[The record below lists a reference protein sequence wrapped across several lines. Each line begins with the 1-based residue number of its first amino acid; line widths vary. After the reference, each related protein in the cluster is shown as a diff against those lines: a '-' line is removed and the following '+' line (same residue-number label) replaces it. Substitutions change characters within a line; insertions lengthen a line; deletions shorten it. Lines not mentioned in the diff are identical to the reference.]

1 MISDNQFTNA
11 LTANE
16 AEVYIQELK
25 KIPIEEYGYD
35 KWMKQH
41 EFIEKLNIQAH
52 LNVAQQSEEF
62 ISELLVTYDKI
73 EALIYDLLVSETWRR
88 KVFPLIKSKI
98 TQGNSLRVYLM
109 LYHEVTIVN
118 LLELVLYNKNAC
130 TSVDE
135 KMLDLVDY
143 CARKVTFLNTWED
156 DDDEDDESIND
167 INKFMERSEAE
178 QMEKTVK
185 KQNYAISIN
194 ALSILRYMTDYITDL
209 PLSVMTRL
217 LNTKDMITALSYL
230 IESVP
235 WVRRTPS
242 NKILRWEGS
251 NWKEISKNDISKLCQ
266 VEAQIW
272 IALYNLMVEPECRRK
287 YAYTNHTREV
297 ILRLRPYLTSQLID
311 ELPILTDLKR
321 VLDELS
327 ILNIPDNSVQAGLL
341 VEQIPEMLEEIKN
354 GKDWKKI
361 AKKCKKEILNDSQTN
376 RMELA
381 KKLAGMYNIDQFDP
395 LIETPKCAKCGK
407 PADKRCSKC
416 KNEWYCSRECQVR
429 SWPAHKKICS
439 LVTSI
444 NDDKLKQ
451 ENKSKITVLN

>member
-11 LTANE
+11 LTPNE
-16 AEVYIQELK
+16 AEIYIQELK
-25 KIPIEEYGYD
+25 KIPIENFGYD
-35 KWMKQH
+35 KWIKQH

-52 LNVAQQSEEF
+52 LNVSQQSEEY
-62 ISELLVTYDKI
+62 ISELLTTYNKI
-73 EALIYDLLVSETWRR
+73 EILIYNLLVSETWRK
-88 KVFPLIKSKI
+88 KVYPLIKNKI
-98 TQGNSLRVYLM
+98 TQSNSLKVYMM

-118 LLELVLYNKNAC
+118 LLELVLYNKSAC
-130 TSVDE
+130 ISADE

-156 DDDEDDESIND
+156 DDDDDEVND
-167 INKFMERSEAE
+167 INKFMERSETE
-178 QMEKTVK
+178 QMEKTLR

-217 LNTKDMITALSYL
+217 LNTKDMISALSYL

-235 WVRRTPS
+235 WIRRTSS

-251 NWKEISKNDISKLCQ
+251 NWKEINKKEISKLCQ

-287 YAYTNHTREV
+287 YSYTSHTKEV
-297 ILRLRPYLTSQLID
+297 ILRLRPYLTTQLIN
-311 ELPILTDLKR
+311 ELPILADLKR

-341 VEQIPEMLEEIKN
+341 VEQIPEMMEEIQS

-361 AKKCKKEILNDSQTN
+361 AKKCKKEILNESHSD

-381 KKLAGMYNIDQFDP
+381 KKI
-395 LIETPKCAKCGK
+395 
-407 PADKRCSKC
+407 
-416 KNEWYCSRECQVR
+416 SRYV
-429 SWPAHKKICS
+429 
-439 LVTSI
+439 
-444 NDDKLKQ
+444 
-451 ENKSKITVLN
+451 

>member
-16 AEVYIQELK
+16 AEVFVQEIK
-25 KIPIEEYGYD
+25 KISIENFGND

-41 EFIEKLNIQAH
+41 EYIEKLNIQAH

-73 EALIYDLLVSETWRR
+73 ETLIYNLLVSETW
-88 KVFPLIKSKI
+88 KNKIYPLIKSKI
-98 TQGNSLRVYLM
+98 SQSNSLKIYMM

-130 TSVDE
+130 TSADE
-135 KMLDLVDY
+135 KMLDMVDY
-143 CARKVTFLNTWED
+143 CARKITYLNTWYINILKFRMNNYKKKKNLVFIYLIYKLKYFFRED
-156 DDDEDDESIND
+156 DDDEDEESIKD
-167 INKFMERSEAE
+167 INKFMERSEVDN
-178 QMEKTVK
+178 MDKTVR

-235 WVRRTPS
+235 WIRRTSS

-251 NWKEISKNDISKLCQ
+251 NWKEINKKDISKLCQ

-297 ILRLRPYLTSQLID
+297 ILRLRPYLTPQLID
-311 ELPILTDLKR
+311 ELPILKDLQR

-341 VEQIPEMLEEIKN
+341 VEQVVEF
-354 GKDWKKI
+354 KI
-361 AKKCKKEILNDSQTN
+361 YKY
-376 RMELA
+376 
-381 KKLAGMYNIDQFDP
+381 KLR
-395 LIETPKCAKCGK
+395 K
-407 PADKRCSKC
+407 
-416 KNEWYCSRECQVR
+416 
-429 SWPAHKKICS
+429 
-439 LVTSI
+439 
-444 NDDKLKQ
+444 
-451 ENKSKITVLN
+451 

>member
-1 MISDNQFTNA
+1 FTNA

-217 LNTKDMITALSYL
+217 LNTKGNYTIFLNNKIKYIKCYYFLINSDMITAL
-230 IESVP
+230 
-235 WVRRTPS
+235 RTPS

-266 VEAQIW
+266 VEAQ
-272 IALYNLMVEPECRRK
+272 
-287 YAYTNHTREV
+287 
-297 ILRLRPYLTSQLID
+297 LRPYLTSQLID

>member
-1 MISDNQFTNA
+1 MITENQISNA
-11 LTANE
+11 LNANE

-25 KIPIEEYGYD
+25 KIPIEDYGYD

-41 EFIEKLNIQAH
+41 EYIEKLNIQAH
-52 LNVAQQSEEF
+52 LNVSQQSEEY
-62 ISELLVTYDKI
+62 ISELLVLYDKI
-73 EALIYDLLVSETWRR
+73 GILIYDLLVSETWRK
-88 KVFPLIKSKI
+88 KVYPLIKNTI
-98 TQGNSLRVYLM
+98 TQGNSLRVYMM

-130 TSVDE
+130 TSADE
-135 KMLDLVDY
+135 KMIDLVDY
-143 CARKVTFLNTWED
+143 CSRKVTFLNTWED
-156 DDDEDDESIND
+156 DDDKDEESIKD
-167 INKFMERSEAE
+167 IDKFMERSEIE
-178 QMEKTVK
+178 QIDKIVK

-194 ALSILRYMTDYITDL
+194 ALSILRYITDYITDL

-235 WVRRTPS
+235 WIRRTSS

-251 NWKEISKNDISKLCQ
+251 NWKEINKNDISKLCQ

-297 ILRLRPYLTSQLID
+297 ILRLRPYVTSQLIE

-341 VEQIPEMLEEIKN
+341 VEQIPEMLEEIRK

-381 KKLAGMYNIDQFDP
+381 KNWLECII
-395 LIETPKCAKCGK
+395 LINLNLLLKHQNVQNVENQQIRDALNVKMNGIALENVKFALGK
-407 PADKRCSKC
+407 FI
-416 KNEWYCSRECQVR
+416 
-429 SWPAHKKICS
+429 KKY
-439 LVTSI
+439 V
-444 NDDKLKQ
+444 
-451 ENKSKITVLN
+451 V

>member
-1 MISDNQFTNA
+1 M
-11 LTANE
+11 
-16 AEVYIQELK
+16 
-25 KIPIEEYGYD
+25 
-35 KWMKQH
+35 
-41 EFIEKLNIQAH
+41 
-52 LNVAQQSEEF
+52 
-62 ISELLVTYDKI
+62 
-73 EALIYDLLVSETWRR
+73 
-88 KVFPLIKSKI
+88 
-98 TQGNSLRVYLM
+98 M

-135 KMLDLVDY
+135 KMLDMVDY

-156 DDDEDDESIND
+156 EDDEDEESVKD
-167 INKFMERSEAE
+167 INKYIERSEVE
-178 QMEKTVK
+178 QMDKTVR

-235 WVRRTPS
+235 WVRRTSS

-251 NWKEISKNDISKLCQ
+251 NWKEISKKDISKLCQ

-341 VEQIPEMLEEIKN
+341 VEQIPEMLEEIQD

-361 AKKCKKEILNDSQTN
+361 AKKCKKEVLSDSYEN
-376 RMELA
+376 RMALA
-381 KKLAGMYNIDQFDP
+381 KKLSGMYNIDQFDP

-407 PADKRCSKC
+407 PADKRCSRC

-429 SWPAHKKICS
+429 SWQTHKKICN
-439 LVTSI
+439 LVTSY
-444 NDDKLKQ
+444 NDDQTKLS
-451 ENKSKITVLN
+451 NKSKITVLN

>member
-11 LTANE
+11 LTSNE
-16 AEVYIQELK
+16 AEIYIQELQ
-25 KIPIEEYGYD
+25 KISIENFGYD

-41 EFIEKLNIQAH
+41 EYIEKLNIQAH
-52 LNVAQQSEEF
+52 LNVTQQCEEY
-62 ISELLVTYDKI
+62 ISELLTTYNKVEI
-73 EALIYDLLVSETWRR
+73 LIYNLLVSEIWR
-88 KVFPLIKSKI
+88 KKIYPLIKNKI
-98 TQGNSLRVYLM
+98 TQDNSLKVYMM

-118 LLELVLYNKNAC
+118 LLELVLYNKSAC
-130 TSVDE
+130 ISVDE

-156 DDDEDDESIND
+156 DNDNEDNIND
-167 INKFMERSEAE
+167 INKYMERSEVE
-178 QMEKTVK
+178 QMDKTLR

-217 LNTKDMITALSYL
+217 LNTKDMISALSYL

-235 WVRRTPS
+235 WIRKTS
-242 NKILRWEGS
+242 NNKILRWEGS
-251 NWKEISKNDISKLCQ
+251 DWKEINKNDISKLCQ

-287 YAYTNHTREV
+287 YSYTNHTREV
-297 ILRLRPYLTSQLID
+297 ILRLRPYLTTQLIN
-311 ELPILTDLKR
+311 ELPILLDLKR

-341 VEQIPEMLEEIKN
+341 VEQIPEMMEEIQN

-361 AKKCKKEILNDSQTN
+361 AKRCRKEVLDESHSN

-395 LIETPKCAKCGK
+395 LIEKPKCAKCGR

-416 KNEWYCSRECQVR
+416 KNEWYCSRECQVH
-429 SWPAHKKICS
+429 SWPNHKKICS
-439 LVTSI
+439 LITSYDKK
-444 NDDKLKQ
+444 NDN
-451 ENKSKITVLN
+451 NKSKISVLN